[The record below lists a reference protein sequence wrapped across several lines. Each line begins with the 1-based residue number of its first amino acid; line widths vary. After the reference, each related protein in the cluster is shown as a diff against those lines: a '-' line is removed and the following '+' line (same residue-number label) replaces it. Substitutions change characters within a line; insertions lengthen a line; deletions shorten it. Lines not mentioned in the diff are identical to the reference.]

1 MALEYKGKLTGAQ
14 IDALPGQIE
23 GKQNPITLEM
33 LREDVNR
40 LGTIYRLGNIG
51 GQTIDLMP
59 ATPSGDPMHYIYEAE
74 GAIYNNTLS
83 VIQRTTPWGE
93 VISHRAGYWYLN
105 GLGNITNEQMRKI
118 YSLGHIAMLEKA
130 LQYGGTTD
138 YTKGY
143 AASVRTNLPRV
154 GGYNGSIST
163 IGLLAYNSCIE
174 VFNGGLSPLVTGG
187 TLALNGSYAFYGCS
201 SLKAVVGCGALKL
214 SNISDDT
221 FAGCEA
227 LQHINITKLSSSIN
241 LQDSPNLSRE
251 SLLYMIK
258 NSEATSPITIK
269 LNAIPYL
276 NLSTDSE
283 VVKALTEK
291 PLITLITD

>member
-1 MALEYKGKLTGAQ
+1 MAQEYKGKLSAKQ
-14 IDALPGQIE
+14 IDSLPEEIAK
-23 GKQNPITLEM
+23 KQNLISVEVL
-33 LREDVNR
+33 DNGV
-40 LGTIYRLGNIG
+40 YRLNLG
-51 GQTIDLMP
+51 GSSLDLMP
-59 ATPSGDPMHYIYEAE
+59 PTPSGDPMHYAYETE
-74 GAIYNNTLS
+74 GAIFNAS
-83 VIQRTTPWGE
+83 ASGIERTAPWGNS
-93 VISHRAGYWYLN
+93 VTHYPGCWYLN
-105 GLGNITNEQMRKI
+105 GIGDITNEQMRKI
-118 YSLGHIAMLEKA
+118 YSLGHIAMLGKE

-143 AASVRTNLPRV
+143 ATSVRTNLPRI
-154 GGYNGSIST
+154 GGYNGDVST
-163 IGLLAYNSCIE
+163 VGLLAYNSCIE
-174 VFNGGLSPLVTGG
+174 VFNGGLSTLVTGG

-201 SLKAVVGCGALKL
+201 RLKAVVGCGALKL

-251 SLLYMIK
+251 SLLYMIN
-258 NSEATSPITIK
+258 NSEATSAITIK
-269 LNAIPYL
+269 LNVIPYL

-291 PLITLITD
+291 SHITLITD